1 MKDIREGHYLWLL
14 WKCKLI
20 EGLIFIDMSIHMY
33 KIVIEKSFENL
44 REIAD

>member
-20 EGLIFIDMSIHMY
+20 EGLIFIDIYVYTHVQDRY
-33 KIVIEKSFENL
+33 
-44 REIAD
+44 